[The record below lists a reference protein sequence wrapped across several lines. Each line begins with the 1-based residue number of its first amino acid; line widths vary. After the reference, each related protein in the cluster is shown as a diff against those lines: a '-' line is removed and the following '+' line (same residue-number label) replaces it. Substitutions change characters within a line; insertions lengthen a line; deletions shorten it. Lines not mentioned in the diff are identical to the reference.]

1 MTLPATG
8 PWHNVSR
15 NGGLAGVYKLL
26 FNSMWSRLC
35 LGQLYKRFEALFL
48 SGREKCQHTVPLC
61 SGYVRIYMCES
72 CWFNYIF
79 VPLFIIIVRV
89 WSTDHRR
96 RCLTNV
102 SRYEWEAVGLQGTD
116 VGSKVHCVDSGHF
129 SATNVSKDLDNNVC
143 EDLANP
149 AWLWDSL
156 FCQTSSFHGKT
167 RFMALM
173 GDISRCPKIS
183 TICCQKSFSGE
194 ASFGG
199 TIYLKLMS
207 RKVSLHITLS
217 WGTWLESSKLP
228 KRWNHSHTWWFVDHF
243 PRVQGAD
250 HFWYFELLFVGDLFL
265 GDVDVDVDAQGKHVD
280 GFPSNAPMAPLMR
293 L

>member
-15 NGGLAGVYKLL
+15 NGGLAGVFKSSYAIQCDQGWASYIKGLRP
-26 FNSMWSRLC
+26 F
-35 LGQLYKRFEALFL
+35 FFL
-48 SGREKCQHTVPLC
+48 VEKSVNTRYH
-61 SGYVRIYMCES
+61 YVAAMCAYMCES
-72 CWFNYIF
+72 WWFNYIF

-89 WSTDHRR
+89 WSTDHRQ

-183 TICCQKSFSGE
+183 TVCFQKSSSGE
-194 ASFGG
+194 QGSEGPF
-199 TIYLKLMS
+199 ILNLCREKYLCIS
-207 RKVSLHITLS
+207 P
-217 WGTWLESSKLP
+217 W
-228 KRWNHSHTWWFVDHF
+228 
-243 PRVQGAD
+243 
-250 HFWYFELLFVGDLFL
+250 VGEPD
-265 GDVDVDVDAQGKHVD
+265 
-280 GFPSNAPMAPLMR
+280 
-293 L
+293 